1 MYALRNIIVCFI
13 VETQPTKVGVQCNNE
28 KLNIQINISAIMQKI
43 VFNYCII
50 FGIRVVMIE
59 IYLPK

>member
-28 KLNIQINISAIMQKI
+28 KLNIQINISAIMQTI
-43 VFNYCII
+43 VFNHCII
-50 FGIRVVMIE
+50 LGIMVI
-59 IYLPK
+59 IYY